1 MAVVATRRFPG
12 EDGFGLL
19 GVVISLLVLAVASF
33 GALAALQNG
42 TTTGSGGQTL
52 NASVTKAYDIEA
64 QSALA
69 TAMQNVR
76 DGAIANGG
84 LSGLDLSQY
93 GVLAG
98 PSGSPEEVSGA
109 TSGASGAPGGSQGP
123 LGGGSVTLAV
133 ASKSGTCWFVWLS
146 GSDTWF
152 GVEPDATTCGA
163 PPLTTAPTP
172 GRASPG
178 TIGWQQGS
186 FAVTG

>member
-1 MAVVATRRFPG
+1 VGAIRRSAG

-19 GVVISLLVLAVASF
+19 GVVISLLILAVVSF
-33 GALAALQNG
+33 GALAALG
-42 TTTGSGGQTL
+42 GGGAATGSHAQTFIP
-52 NASVTKAYDIEA
+52 SVTNAYDVQA
-64 QSALA
+64 QSTLA
-69 TAMQNVR
+69 TAMQSVR

-84 LSGLDLSQY
+84 LSGLNLSQY
-93 GVLAG
+93 GVLTG

-109 TSGASGAPGGSQGP
+109 TSDASASPGGPDGP

-152 GVEPDATTCGA
+152 GFEPDVTTCA
-163 PPLTTAPTP
+163 ALPLTTVPTP

-178 TIGWQQGS
+178 TIGWQHGS
-186 FAVTG
+186 FPVTG